1 MLVAFSRVCVFFW
14 CMSYIHG
21 IWVPMGGLVFAYI
34 NSYVFELH
42 NFYASVPETY
52 IAQMVGWMLMIF

>member
-1 MLVAFSRVCVFFW
+1 MFEFFW

-21 IWVPMGGLVFAYI
+21 IWVPMGGLALAYI
-34 NSYVFELH
+34 NIYVFELH